1 MPSGSSSSAETLD
14 AKPDSVE
21 APSDEAVDRPPL
33 PRDPWRTAGLE
44 GLRRA
49 PKMGWP
55 VQSVHITSTFGWRVD
70 PVSGVGVRLHR
81 GTDFRGRIGDLVLSV
96 ADGTIEFA
104 GHDPL
109 LGNMVIV
116 DHGDGLT
123 SLYGHLSDVL
133 VTSALPVSRGT
144 AIGLVGNTGRSA
156 APHLHLTMKVDDVAV
171 DPLLL
176 LGQPPHQPRA
186 WSVKP
191 AEPEPEPGPG
201 ALPPPAEST
210 TAAGEPAAAEVVGVP
225 DTPPAVAP
233 PIPEGPQP

>member
-1 MPSGSSSSAETLD
+1 MAR
-14 AKPDSVE
+14 K
-21 APSDEAVDRPPL
+21 
-33 PRDPWRTAGLE
+33 
-44 GLRRA
+44 

-55 VQSVHITSTFGWRVD
+55 VQSVHVTSTFGWRVD

-81 GTDFRGRIGDLVLSV
+81 GTDFRGQTGDLVLSV
-96 ADGTIEFA
+96 GDGTVEFA

-133 VTSALPVSRGT
+133 VTPALEVSRGT

-156 APHLHLTMKVDDVAV
+156 APHLHLTMKVDDAAV

-176 LGQPPHQPRA
+176 LGQPPHRPRA
-186 WSVKP
+186 WSVQP
-191 AEPEPEPGPG
+191 AEPEP
-201 ALPPPAEST
+201 PPDPLTPSVDAEST
-210 TAAGEPAAAEVVGVP
+210 TAAGEPAAAEGVGVP

-233 PIPEGPQP
+233 PTPEGPQP